1 MKKIGYPVEFEQLHD
16 TITADD
22 PVTPFTFS
30 DCFSEL
36 LDTDNIEMIK
46 GDDQSEA
53 FIITQKGINVCEN
66 LLYLLIPS
74 VQRIAAAAAQRL
86 IRFDQKGIKSETS
99 LSKEHGEYRLNFS
112 ITERNERLFSMELGI
127 ENEKQALQYQEKI
140 KTDPEGF
147 YKSVLN
153 ILDK

>member
-66 LLYLLIPS
+66 LLYLLIP
-74 VQRIAAAAAQRL
+74 VFR
-86 IRFDQKGIKSETS
+86 
-99 LSKEHGEYRLNFS
+99 EYRQMQHS
-112 ITERNERLFSMELGI
+112 
-127 ENEKQALQYQEKI
+127 AL
-140 KTDPEGF
+140 
-147 YKSVLN
+147 
-153 ILDK
+153 